1 MEKNT
6 NKGISAYKNL
16 ILFAVMM
23 VAAIVITVVKP
34 SGSSYTGSAQ
44 GIDSTVTVTITVDSE
59 GTITKAV
66 LDVSGETAGLGADIG
81 DTMAERIL
89 EAQSNEIDGVSG
101 CTVTSNAI
109 KTALADAMT
118 QAGLEVVEEKTEEPA
133 GAVAEGNTY
142 TASAQGMGTVTV
154 TVTIE
159 EDGTISGLEIDA
171 SNETESLGQV
181 AAPKLQEAILA
192 AGTVEGID
200 AISGCTVTSN
210 AVFQA
215 INECLEAAG
224 H

>member
-89 EAQSNEIDGVSG
+89 EAQSSNIDGVSG
-101 CTVTSNAI
+101 CTVTSNAV
-109 KTALADAMT
+109 KTALADAMA
-118 QAGLEVVEEKTEEPA
+118 QAGLEV
-133 GAVAEGNTY
+133 GNTY

>member
-89 EAQSNEIDGVSG
+89 EAQSSNIDGVSG

-109 KTALADAMT
+109 KTALADAMA
-118 QAGLEVVEEKTEEPA
+118 QAGLEV
-133 GAVAEGNTY
+133 GNTY

>member
-1 MEKNT
+1 
-6 NKGISAYKNL
+6 
-16 ILFAVMM
+16 
-23 VAAIVITVVKP
+23 
-34 SGSSYTGSAQ
+34 
-44 GIDSTVTVTITVDSE
+44 
-59 GTITKAV
+59 
-66 LDVSGETAGLGADIG
+66 
-81 DTMAERIL
+81 MAERIL
-89 EAQSNEIDGVSG
+89 EAQSSNIDGVSG
-101 CTVTSNAI
+101 CTVTSNAV
-109 KTALADAMT
+109 KTALADAMA
-118 QAGLEVVEEKTEEPA
+118 QAGLEV
-133 GAVAEGNTY
+133 GNTY

>member
-44 GIDSTVTVTITVDSE
+44 GIESTVTVTITVDSE

-66 LDVSGETAGLGADIG
+66 LDVSGESDGLGADIG
-81 DTMAERIL
+81 DIMAERIL
-89 EAQSNEIDGVSG
+89 EAQSNDIDVYAG

-118 QAGLEVVEEKTEEPA
+118 QAGLEV
-133 GAVAEGNTY
+133 GNTY